1 MFTIDVMID
10 ETAGS
15 ALRDDNELTRLVER
29 AAVGDRQS
37 FGVLYD
43 VLSPVVYGICRRV
56 LRDEGIAAETTQEA
70 MLELWTKSSSYSP
83 ERGTPYT
90 WAATI
95 AHRRAVDAVRSESS
109 RRNREHRSYHQ
120 PRETSDVD
128 EGMLRHEETSQVR
141 SCLED
146 LTVLENESL
155 IAAYYGGRTYSEVAS
170 YLSAPL
176 ATVKSRIRSA
186 LSRLRDCLEMS

>member
-1 MFTIDVMID
+1 MIDLMID
-10 ETAGS
+10 ETAAS
-15 ALRDDNELTRLVER
+15 ARRNDDQLTRLVEHT
-29 AAVGDRQS
+29 AGGDRQS

-43 VLSPVVYGICRRV
+43 LLSPVVYGICLRI
-56 LRDEGIAAETTQEA
+56 LRDEGIAAETAQEV
-70 MLELWTKSSSYSP
+70 MLEIWTKSSSYSP
-83 ERGTPYT
+83 ERGTPYA

-109 RRNREHRSYHQ
+109 RHDREHRTYHE
-120 PRETSDVD
+120 PPETSAVD
-128 EGMLRHEETSQVR
+128 EDLLRHEEVSQVR

-155 IAAYYGGRTYSEVAS
+155 MAAYYGGRTYSEVAS

-176 ATVKSRIRSA
+176 ATVKSRIRA
-186 LSRLRDCLEMS
+186 GLSRLRDCLETI